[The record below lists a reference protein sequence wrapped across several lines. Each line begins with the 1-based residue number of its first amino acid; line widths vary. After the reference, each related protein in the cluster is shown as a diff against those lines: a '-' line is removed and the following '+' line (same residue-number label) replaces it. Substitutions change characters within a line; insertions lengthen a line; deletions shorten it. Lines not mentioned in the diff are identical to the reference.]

1 MKIYID
7 ANVADPNAS
16 QEGRL
21 EQEETMAIQI
31 THVSRQLARATEF
44 LFHQLSGDY
53 LSICMPK
60 HVKQFK
66 NHYVDTRVAEATL
79 CDFAKSVNMKTLQN
93 ARDLVKH
100 LVLSYGN
107 TPTFKAAMRDPIEDK
122 RIMF

>member
-7 ANVADPNAS
+7 ANVADANAS

-21 EQEETMAIQI
+21 EQEETMATQI
-31 THVSRQLARATEF
+31 THVSRQLARTTEF

-66 NHYVDTRVAEATL
+66 NHYVDNNSTL
-79 CDFAKSVNMKTLQN
+79 TTTAGPSRQQTVLQ
-93 ARDLVKH
+93 
-100 LVLSYGN
+100 
-107 TPTFKAAMRDPIEDK
+107 
-122 RIMF
+122 